1 MRRPGR
7 GAGREPVAVNRKE
20 RLLAACRNQPV
31 DQVPVWI
38 MRQAGRALP
47 GYRALRE
54 RHSFLELC
62 RTPELAAEVSAEPID
77 ALGVDA
83 AIIFSDI
90 LVVAEAMG
98 LRLEV
103 TDAGPL
109 LDGFHP
115 DREGVARLREFDP
128 ERETGYVGQA
138 IRHLAGWLGPE
149 IPVIGF
155 AGAPWT
161 LACYMLARR
170 EDPNTSHRARQMLFA
185 EPALLEALLE
195 KIARATGPY
204 LAAQIRAGASVVQL
218 FDTWAGELDASSYER
233 FALPATRLAIE
244 TSGAGD
250 TPVILYAR
258 GGNHLLDG
266 MGRSGATVIG
276 VDWRTDLSQARRR
289 LGPAVALQ
297 GNVDPYALL
306 GPIEGIEAAAREA
319 VEQTGGL
326 GHILNLGHGL
336 LPATTV
342 EHARAFVRAGQ
353 AARRGARAG

>member
-1 MRRPGR
+1 M
-7 GAGREPVAVNRKE
+7 NQKE

-31 DQVPVWI
+31 DRVPVWI

-54 RHSFLELC
+54 RRSFLELC
-62 RTPELAAEVSAEPID
+62 KTPELAAEVSAEPIE

-83 AIIFSDI
+83 AIVFSDI

-103 TDAGPL
+103 SDAGPV
-109 LDGFHP
+109 LDGFAP
-115 DREGVARLREFDP
+115 DREGISRLGEFDP

-138 IRHLAGWLGPE
+138 IRQLARRLGPE

-170 EDPNTSHRARQMLFA
+170 EDANTAHRARQMLFA
-185 EPALLEALLE
+185 DPALLHALLE
-195 KIARATGPY
+195 KIARATGLY
-204 LAAQIRAGASVVQL
+204 LAAQIRAGAAVVQL
-218 FDTWAGELDASSYER
+218 FDTWAGELNRPSYEA
-233 FALPATRLAIE
+233 FALPATRLVIE
-244 TSGAGD
+244 TLQPGS

-258 GGNHLLDG
+258 GGGHIVEA
-266 MGRSGATVIG
+266 MAQTGATVLS
-276 VDWRTDLSQARRR
+276 VDWRTGLSETRRR
-289 LGPAVALQ
+289 LGPNLALQ

-306 GPIEGIEAAAREA
+306 GPVEAIERAAREA
-319 VEQTGGL
+319 VEQTGGA

-336 LPATTV
+336 LPMTPL
-342 EHARAFVRAGQ
+342 EHARAFVQAGQ
-353 AARRGARAG
+353 SAAIGRGPRAD